1 MTAKAQSFEERKAKE
16 SEVPICPESKQMTI
30 GGLTWISYIMQTSL
44 TVSVFNFNPTVQIR
58 SSVSGPPFYL
68 PLLHFSSD
76 LYLLSLALV
85 SSSLSPSRALERV
98 AIVAVIV
105 VVAAERKRERRGTKK
120 MLLGKRPR
128 PPMKRTTSMSEIT
141 FDLNT
146 EAQPQPSDPHD
157 QQLMMKMAASS
168 SPSPRNHRRNSAD
181 LVETPHF
188 LRACGLCKRR
198 LVPGRD
204 IYMYR

>member
-76 LYLLSLALV
+76 LYPLSLALV

-105 VVAAERKRERRGTKK
+105 VVAAERKKERKK
-120 MLLGKRPR
+120 EEEPK
-128 PPMKRTTSMSEIT
+128 K
-141 FDLNT
+141 
-146 EAQPQPSDPHD
+146 
-157 QQLMMKMAASS
+157 
-168 SPSPRNHRRNSAD
+168 
-181 LVETPHF
+181 
-188 LRACGLCKRR
+188 CCW
-198 LVPGRD
+198 GRD
-204 IYMYR
+204 QGLQ